1 MKNQDMPARPSTNW
15 ADSEVSVIQFEGETK
30 FEKAFWQMYSS
41 MVIDPELANSGYDSI
56 ADYAI
61 EAVNAGFKALE
72 NRNG

>member
-1 MKNQDMPARPSTNW
+1 MPANPVDYN
-15 ADSEVSVIQFEGETK
+15 EKHEEEIGETK
-30 FEKAFWQMYSS
+30 YEKAFWQMYSS